1 MLMFAANHFKE
12 LSKINMSNT
21 SAIHHRRTKIVAT
34 LGPASSSAKIIG
46 ELIDSGVD
54 IFRLNFSHGSHQAH
68 AGNIAA
74 VRQEAKV
81 RDCHV
86 GILGDLQ
93 GPKIRIG
100 SIGDDKL
107 LLEKGQQ
114 LTLSVA
120 DETLALKAG
129 KIPVAYKLLASSVVA
144 DDILLLDDGRIR
156 LKVIDVKGDD
166 VICEVIQKGTLT
178 SRKGINRLGGG
189 LAADAITE
197 KDLEDLAFIIENELD
212 YVAVSFPAHP
222 RDLLPVKAALKKACS
237 KAKIIAK
244 IERAEVV
251 ASDQNLQDLVH
262 ASDGV
267 MVARGDLGVEIGDPQ
282 LIAVQKKIIHFAR
295 RSNKP
300 VITATQMM
308 ESMISEPVPTRAEV
322 FDVANAVLDGTDA
335 VMLSA
340 ETATG
345 DYPVNVVR
353 AMSETALG
361 AEAHPTMSQSSY
373 RVDRSFDR
381 IDEVIAMSTMYA
393 ANHITDISAI
403 VCLTESG
410 TTPLLASRIS
420 STLPIYGI
428 SRNIAACRQ
437 MALYRGVI
445 PIYADLTESGDEVWQ
460 AALAIIVKR
469 GELLA
474 GQRVVVT
481 GGDTQGRGG
490 MTNTLKILQYLDD

>member
-1 MLMFAANHFKE
+1 MQ
-12 LSKINMSNT
+12 NT
-21 SAIHHRRTKIVAT
+21 LAIRHRRTKIVAT
-34 LGPASSSAKIIG
+34 LGPASSSAAVIG
-46 ELIDSGVD
+46 ELIDNGVD
-54 IFRLNFSHGSHQAH
+54 VFRMNFSHGSHQTH
-68 AGNIAA
+68 AENIAT
-74 VRQEAKV
+74 VRKEAQQ
-81 RDCHV
+81 RNCHV

-100 SIGDDKL
+100 AVINDKL
-107 LLEKGQQ
+107 ALENGQQ

-120 DETLALKAG
+120 DEAAALAAG
-129 KIPVAYKLLASSVVA
+129 KVPVAYKPLATSVVA

-156 LKVIDVKGDD
+156 FKVIKVNGDD
-166 VICEVIQKGTLT
+166 VVCEVVQKGVLT

-197 KDLEDLAFIIENELD
+197 KDLDDLAFILHNNLD

-222 RDLLPVKAALKKACS
+222 EDLLPVKEALYAAKS

-251 ASDQNLQDLVH
+251 ASDENLQALVD

-345 DYPVNVVR
+345 QYPVNVVKT
-353 AMSETALG
+353 MSETALG
-361 AEAHPTMSQSSY
+361 AEVHPTMSQSSY
-373 RVDRSFDR
+373 RVDRSFER

-393 ANHITDISAI
+393 ANHITEISAI

-445 PIYADLTESGDEVWQ
+445 PIYADLTESGDEVWK
-460 AALAIIVKR
+460 AAITLIAKR
-469 GELLA
+469 GELVK

-481 GGDTQGRGG
+481 GGDSQGRGG